1 MIKTPTA
8 FATTMLR
15 RRPDPLASAVDV
27 LRRLDPATREVARI
41 RIPALPGATTP
52 RARGGRVSRSRYR

>member
-1 MIKTPTA
+1 MIKAPTA

-15 RRPDPLASAVDV
+15 LRPDPLASAVDA

-41 RIPALPGATTP
+41 RIRALPGVTLP
-52 RARGGRVSRSRYR
+52 RAKGSRVSRSRYR